1 MAGFKS
7 RRTCVALSFTAAAA
21 ISAHASA
28 DEMVKIGISAALS
41 GSGAVWGKGMD
52 WMCRKAAQEIKD
64 TGGVAIKGVTY
75 NFECI
80 TYDNK
85 YSAAEATKVAQTLL
99 NRDQVKYIHVL
110 GTAPVLA
117 TQALTERQGAM
128 LFMNSWGLSSKGPK
142 FPLSFSAV
150 NSPIEI
156 MPVMVQYM
164 KKTYPGARTI
174 ALLNANDA
182 SGRESASIS
191 GPLWERAGF
200 KVVSSD
206 FYERGTTEFQPIA
219 SRLVAQ
225 KVDVIDLASVAP
237 ADAGLLFKELD
248 VRGFKGVKISDTGTG
263 VDGTVTTG
271 GAAANGVYMAAALA
285 LDGPSATE
293 HQRKLNEQAR
303 AAIGMGLATPHI
315 GAYDTVY
322 MIKAGMEKAQSID
335 PKKVAAALPSVSF
348 STFYGGQ
355 VGFGEKDIYG
365 SVQQPILPVFI
376 TQIEDGKVVLKSRI
390 DR

>member
-1 MAGFKS
+1 
-7 RRTCVALSFTAAAA
+7 
-21 ISAHASA
+21 
-28 DEMVKIGISAALS
+28 
-41 GSGAVWGKGMD
+41 
-52 WMCRKAAQEIKD
+52 
-64 TGGVAIKGVTY
+64 
-75 NFECI
+75 
-80 TYDNK
+80 
-85 YSAAEATKVAQTLL
+85 
-99 NRDQVKYIHVL
+99 
-110 GTAPVLA
+110 VLA